1 MSLTPKSD
9 YYVTN
14 NIILLKHKEK
24 RLKKEKQSNLL
35 RQMRH
40 DFICCLRLYTHS
52 HELGLNFSYILLLFY
67 FITLF
72 SPDMKLIINI

>member
-1 MSLTPKSD
+1 MLDINLIFTTIFFFHESNPKSD

-24 RLKKEKQSNLL
+24 RLKKNLGEKKQSNLL

-40 DFICCLRLYTHS
+40 DFICCLRLYTHIVMS
-52 HELGLNFSYILLLFY
+52 
-67 FITLF
+67 
-72 SPDMKLIINI
+72 